1 MGGPPKKILKKTDL
15 YQTYLARKR
24 KQSKALQP
32 QITTETAFRR
42 QNKTF
47 QIKTKEA
54 LPWN

>member
-1 MGGPPKKILKKTDL
+1 MDGPPKKTDL